1 MDLLHKLF
9 KREENDAPPSPQDAS
24 LAERLAEVST
34 VITALN
40 DYYRSHATTGNEIL
54 VKVALTLNAYQL
66 ALMRVLSRPT
76 LGEAELREVA
86 DHLAPSDADHA
97 ARIRAVAPLL
107 NDMLP
112 RDRDKVR
119 GDLLRELKTGVNM
132 YADIGRQL
140 LQVRE
145 WRARGMSEAR
155 INQLLSAWRVKNI
168 F

>member
-1 MDLLHKLF
+1 MGFLRRLF
-9 KREENDAPPSPQDAS
+9 KREENDAPAAPQDAS
-24 LAERLAEVST
+24 LAERLVKVST

-40 DYYRSHATTGNEIL
+40 DYYKSHATTGNEIL
-54 VKVALTLNAYQL
+54 VKVAMTLSAHQL
-66 ALMRVLSRPT
+66 ALMRVLSRAT

-86 DHLAPSDADHA
+86 DHLAPSDADQA
-97 ARIRAVAPLL
+97 AKIRAAAPLL

-119 GDLLRELKTGVNM
+119 GDLLRELTTGINM

-140 LQVRE
+140 LLVRE
-145 WRARGMSEAR
+145 WRARGISEAR
-155 INQLLSAWRVKNI
+155 INHLLSAWRVKNI